1 MATITKG
8 KTTKQILDD
17 IILIINTGEISEE
30 YFEESYAFLKRKLND
45 NSLTD
50 VEIKIL
56 KTALNDVASRIQRC
70 ANRL

>member
-56 KTALNDVASRIQRC
+56 KTALNDVALRIQRC